1 MDEGMDEVL
10 DNVRNIIYKIIS
22 IQSIPHLSFL
32 ARVFTETETFEP
44 LDILL
49 RMMLAF
55 FTRVLM
61 LLELDCPVAWRWV
74 VKWSPAILGLTLR
87 WMVQVAVQALVL
99 SAA

>member
-1 MDEGMDEVL
+1 MDEVL
-10 DNVRNIIYKIIS
+10 
-22 IQSIPHLSFL
+22 SFL
-32 ARVFTETETFEP
+32 VRVFTETETLEP

-55 FTRVLM
+55 FTKVLM
-61 LLELDCPVAWRWV
+61 LLELDCPVAWE
-74 VKWSPAILGLTLR
+74 VKYFILPSPSPVPSLTLR